1 MEIHWYPGHMAKT
14 KRLIKEKLPLI
25 DIIYEVIDARIPYSS
40 KMRGIDTITKMK
52 PRILIMTKIDL
63 CDKET
68 TQQWVHYYERQG
80 YIVVGV
86 DLINNKNIESILN
99 NTKKLL
105 AGMDEKR
112 REKGM
117 LNRRY
122 RALVIGIPNVG
133 KSTLINRLV
142 GKRATNVGDRPGVTK
157 KLEWIRVDEEIELLD
172 SPGILWPKLDEEKVA
187 LNLAS
192 FRAIKEEVLPLDT
205 VCTYILNTLH
215 TYYPKALESRYGEL
229 NITEDMVEAFD
240 AIGKKRGAIL
250 RGGYIDYKKVYSTI
264 ISDLMDGKLGQVT
277 FDRMK
282 GE

>member
-1 MEIHWYPGHMAKT
+1 MEINWYPGHMAKT

-52 PRILIMTKIDL
+52 PRILIMTKMDL

-68 TQQWVHYYERQG
+68 TKEWVKYYEKEG
-80 YIVVGV
+80 YTVVGV
-86 DLINNKNIESILN
+86 DLINNKNIDQILKE
-99 NTKKLL
+99 TKRLL
-105 AGMDEKR
+105 SSMDEKR
-112 REKGM
+112 KEKG
-117 LNRRY
+117 LLSRRY

-142 GKRATNVGDRPGVTK
+142 GKKATNVGDRPGVTK
-157 KLEWIRVDEEIELLD
+157 KLEWIRIDDELELLD
-172 SPGILWPKLDEEKVA
+172 SPGILWPRLDEEKVA

-205 VCTYILNTLH
+205 VCTYILKTLH
-215 TYYPKALESRYGEL
+215 AYYPTELEKRYGEL

-240 AIGKKRGAIL
+240 GIGKKRGAIL
-250 RGGYIDYKKVYSTI
+250 RGGYIDYKKVYSYI